1 VTLIISEVISE
12 VSIMKRAYWVLIATM
27 FLVLGLDTLA
37 LALASESSEV
47 VVSTDKDVYAIGENV
62 ISTVSMDPLD

>member
-1 VTLIISEVISE
+1 
-12 VSIMKRAYWVLIATM
+12 MKRAYWVLIATM

-62 ISTVSMDPLD
+62 ISTVSMDPLG